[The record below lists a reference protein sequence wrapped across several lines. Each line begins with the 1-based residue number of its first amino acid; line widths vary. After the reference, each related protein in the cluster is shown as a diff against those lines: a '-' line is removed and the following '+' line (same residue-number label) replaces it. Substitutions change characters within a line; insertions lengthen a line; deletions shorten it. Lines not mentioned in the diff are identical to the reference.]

1 MLTRRHALLVPA
13 ALLGAAAERNP
24 LAAVPIS
31 RMETPWWRKRF
42 ETKQAEMRSQRV
54 DLVWYGDSITENWER
69 TGPPGYFDFAPAW
82 QHYYGDRNAL
92 NLGFKGDATSHLL
105 WRLRNGEAEGIQPRA
120 AVVLIG
126 ANNLGLVH
134 WDAEQTLAGIAAV
147 LAELRARLPKTRVL
161 LLPVLPS
168 IRSPWVTKQTTRI
181 DQGVAEHFFA
191 REDSDVVT
199 ADVTGLFLRDGKT
212 DPSQFYDPL
221 LDPPE
226 PALHPTAQAQA
237 RLAEA
242 IEPTLARLLGDRPK
256 APFT

>member
-1 MLTRRHALLVPA
+1 MLTRRHALFAPTV
-13 ALLGAAAERNP
+13 LLGAAARVP
-24 LAAVPIS
+24 VAAVPIS

-42 ETKQAEMRSQRV
+42 EEKRAEMRSRPV

-69 TGPPGYFDFAPAW
+69 AGPPAYFDFAPAW

-126 ANNLGLVH
+126 ANNLGLAH
-134 WDAEQTLAGIAAV
+134 WDAEQTLTGIAAV
-147 LAELRARLPKTRVL
+147 LAELRTRLPRTRVL

-168 IRSPWVTKQTTRI
+168 IRSAWATKQTERI
-181 DQGVAEHFFA
+181 DHGLAERYGAPDSEVATV
-191 REDSDVVT
+191 DVS
-199 ADVTGLFLRDGKT
+199 GIFLRDGKT

-242 IEPTLARLLGDRPK
+242 IEPTLARLLGDQPRP
-256 APFT
+256 PFV